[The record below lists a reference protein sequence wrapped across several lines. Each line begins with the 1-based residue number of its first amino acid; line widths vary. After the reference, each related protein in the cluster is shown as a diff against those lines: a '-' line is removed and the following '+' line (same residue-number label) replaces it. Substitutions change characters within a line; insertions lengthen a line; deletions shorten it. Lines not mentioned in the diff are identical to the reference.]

1 VRGLPLFLVTSIL
14 ITAAPAAEGEVIEG
28 EVVFEPTPSAEAPDL
43 AVFNEGAATVVE
55 VELAGIQ
62 GIVLRRSGSTL
73 VLDLP
78 ADESPGVIRTFP
90 GAGFVDEVVL
100 RPHPRETG
108 YQLRALLWP
117 GEYLYRAERSGDTI
131 RLEVRDAYGKA
142 PEALKP
148 DANFDRLR
156 IRRVVIDPGHGG
168 DYTGTGGFC
177 GRYLEKTLVLPISFY
192 LANLLERNLGLE
204 VILTRT
210 ADTKIG
216 LHGRTVMANTAQ
228 ADLFISIHLNGHSN
242 TAAHGAETF
251 FLADALT
258 SDDRALAHL
267 ENADFELDPDL
278 PMKTSDELSFI
289 LGDLMQSEYLE
300 ESQSLASCVQ
310 QKLVYNLGCNDRGVK
325 QANFYVLRG
334 TQMPA
339 ILVEVG
345 FLTNESEEA
354 RLADPSYE
362 YEAAYAIY
370 RGIAEFKEEF
380 ERGLM
385 E

>member
-1 VRGLPLFLVTSIL
+1 VDGARILLATLALF
-14 ITAAPAAEGEVIEG
+14 TASPAVEVIEG
-28 EVVFEPTPSAEAPDL
+28 EVIYEPVPLEGL
-43 AVFNEGAATVVE
+43 AYDVRVFNEGAATVVE
-55 VELAGIQ
+55 GELPGVEGL
-62 GIVLRRSGSTL
+62 VLRRSGSTL
-73 VLDLP
+73 VLDIP
-78 ADESPGVIRTFP
+78 AGDSPGRAVKYP

-100 RPHPRETG
+100 RPHPRDSG
-108 YQLRALLWP
+108 YQVRALLWP
-117 GEYLYRAERSGDTI
+117 GEYVYRAQRHGDRV
-131 RLEVRDAYGKA
+131 RLEVRDAYGTL
-142 PEALKP
+142 PGEISP

-168 DYTGTGGFC
+168 GHIGTGGFS
-177 GRYLEKTLVLPISFY
+177 GRYVEKALVLPISFY

-210 ADTKIG
+210 GDTKIG
-216 LHGRTVMANTAQ
+216 LHGRTLMANKAQ
-228 ADLFISIHLNGHSN
+228 ADLFVSIHLNGHSN
-242 TAAHGAETF
+242 TKAHGAETF

-258 SDDRALAHL
+258 SEDRALAHL

-278 PMKTSDELSFI
+278 PAKTTDELSFI
-289 LGDLMQSEYLE
+289 LGDLMQNEFLE
-300 ESQSLASCVQ
+300 ESQRLAGCVQ
-310 QKLVYNLGCNDRGVK
+310 ESLVYHLGCNDRGVK

-354 RLADPSYE
+354 RLADPAYQH
-362 YEAAYAIY
+362 EAAYAVY
-370 RGIAEFKEEF
+370 RGIAEFKEQF

>member
-1 VRGLPLFLVTSIL
+1 MHRLSIGLIASLLLSGS
-14 ITAAPAAEGEVIEG
+14 PAAEVIEG
-28 EVVFEPTPSAEAPDL
+28 EVIYEPVSVEQGPAYDLRVFS
-43 AVFNEGAATVVE
+43 EGAAIVVE
-55 VELAGIQ
+55 IELPGVQ
-62 GIVLRRSGSTL
+62 GLVLRRSGSTL
-73 VLDLP
+73 VLDIP
-78 ADESPGVIRTFP
+78 AAGSPGRVVEFP
-90 GAGFVDEVVL
+90 GAGFVDEAVL
-100 RPHPRETG
+100 RPHPRDTG
-108 YQLRALLWP
+108 YQIRVLLWP
-117 GEYLYRAERSGDTI
+117 GEYIYRAERHGDDI
-131 RLEVRDAYGKA
+131 RLEVRDAYG
-142 PEALKP
+142 ALPGGINP

-156 IRRVVIDPGHGG
+156 IRRIVIDPGHGG
-168 DYTGTGGFC
+168 GYIGTGGYSN
-177 GRYLEKTLVLPISFY
+177 RYVEKELVLPIAFY
-192 LANLLERNLGLE
+192 LANLLEHHLGLE
-204 VILTRT
+204 VILTRI

-216 LHGRTVMANTAQ
+216 LHGRTLMANKAQ

-242 TAAHGAETF
+242 TKAHGAETF

-258 SDDRALAHL
+258 SEDRALAHL

-278 PMKTSDELSFI
+278 PMETTDELSFI
-289 LGDLMQSEYLE
+289 LGDLMQNEFLV
-300 ESQSLASCVQ
+300 ESQRLAGCVQ
-310 QKLVYNLGCNDRGVK
+310 ENLIYHLGCNDRGVK

-354 RLADPSYE
+354 RLVDPAYQQE
-362 YEAAYAIY
+362 TAYAIY